1 MTTRLAPA
9 SLATAERVL
18 DRCEELAE
26 ISSSPAMLERVHLSP
41 EHRRANDL
49 VAGWIGE
56 AGLSAWQDA
65 GGNQCGRL
73 EGAAPGLPALL
84 IGSHLDTVRDAG
96 RYDGMLGVLL
106 AVEVAARIAS
116 RGDPLPFALE
126 VVGFTDEEGTRFGT
140 ALLGSRALAGGFEPE
155 WWESRDRDGITL
167 REAFIDFGLD
177 PARLPSAARRP
188 ESLVGYLETH
198 IEQGPY
204 LEDADRALAVVSSIA
219 GARRFELTMTG
230 VAGHAGG
237 TPYDRRRDALVGA
250 SELVMAIEE
259 IGRGA
264 GVIATVGRLQA
275 FPGGIN
281 VIPGRVEFSLDV
293 RAESD
298 RERDDALAEIR
309 RRAREIAETRDLRFE
324 SREIYRADATPC
336 APWLRDAI
344 ERGIRHAGDDDPM
357 TLWSRAGHDGMAV
370 HAVADIAM
378 LFLRCGRGGISH
390 HPDEIVALEDVAV
403 ALDAFEAAV
412 LAVAERVRAE
422 PGRAGR
428 GRAPS
433 TARPGSERHPGQLR
447 RDGYS

>member
-1 MTTRLAPA
+1 MTTRF
-9 SLATAERVL
+9 ATETITTAGRVL
-18 DRCEELAE
+18 DRCDELAG
-26 ISSSPAMLERVHLSP
+26 ISSDPDLLERVHLSP
-41 EHRRANDL
+41 EHRRVNDL
-49 VAGWIGE
+49 VAGWIEE
-56 AGLSAWQDA
+56 AGLTAWQDA

-73 EGAAPGLPALL
+73 EGGEPGMPALL
-84 IGSHLDTVRDAG
+84 LGSHLDTVRDAG
-96 RYDGMLGVLL
+96 RYDGMLGVLV
-106 AVEVAARIAS
+106 AIEVASRFAR

-140 ALLGSRALAGGFEPE
+140 ALLGSRALAGGFDPE
-155 WWESRDRDGITL
+155 WWESRDREGITL
-167 REAFIDFGLD
+167 RDAFIDFGLD

-259 IGRGA
+259 TGRSA

-281 VIPGRVEFSLDV
+281 VIPGRVEFTLDL

-298 RERDDALAEIR
+298 RDRDDALAEIR
-309 RRAREIAETRDLRFE
+309 RRASEIAARRSLRFE

-336 APWLRDAI
+336 APWLRDAV
-344 ERGIRHAGDDDPM
+344 ERGIRRTGDDAPM

-370 HAVADIAM
+370 HAVTDIAM
-378 LFLRCGRGGISH
+378 LFVRCGNGGISH
-390 HPDEIVALEDVAV
+390 HPDETVALPDVAMAV
-403 ALDAFEAAV
+403 DALEAAV
-412 LAVAERVRAE
+412 LAVVERVRAE
-422 PGRAGR
+422 PGRVGGSGR
-428 GRAPS
+428 
-433 TARPGSERHPGQLR
+433 
-447 RDGYS
+447 